1 MDPALIAE
9 RARLVQGELA
19 SASTVIDAFCSSD
32 SGELS
37 GPLVHELLEGVG
49 GLTALLTES
58 DTAER
63 QRVYRAA
70 GVHLRYQRTEEGE
83 KVTASLHVGLFR
95 VGGGVSEGGLGLP
108 NLRHRAASSPTLSA
122 HFERGRWTRRRM
134 GLAFVGRRV
143 MPEESSLDYWPTDAA
158 PGDPA
163 PAPPARG
170 RGSSPPRRCFPSPT
184 LQHGPVPTH
193 PCPACWHVLTPRAP

>member
-63 QRVYRAA
+63 QRV
-70 GVHLRYQRTEEGE
+70 
-83 KVTASLHVGLFR
+83 
-95 VGGGVSEGGLGLP
+95 
-108 NLRHRAASSPTLSA
+108 
-122 HFERGRWTRRRM
+122 
-134 GLAFVGRRV
+134 
-143 MPEESSLDYWPTDAA
+143 
-158 PGDPA
+158 
-163 PAPPARG
+163 
-170 RGSSPPRRCFPSPT
+170 
-184 LQHGPVPTH
+184 
-193 PCPACWHVLTPRAP
+193 

>member
-63 QRVYRAA
+63 SACTLLRACIFA
-70 GVHLRYQRTEEGE
+70 ISGPRKARRSRHPCTWGCFE
-83 KVTASLHVGLFR
+83 
-95 VGGGVSEGGLGLP
+95 SEGVC
-108 NLRHRAASSPTLSA
+108 R
-122 HFERGRWTRRRM
+122 RGD
-134 GLAFVGRRV
+134 LAFR
-143 MPEESSLDYWPTDAA
+143 T
-158 PGDPA
+158 
-163 PAPPARG
+163 
-170 RGSSPPRRCFPSPT
+170 
-184 LQHGPVPTH
+184 
-193 PCPACWHVLTPRAP
+193 